1 MWQEGLNIIKVDEN
15 QEVYVLGGNQVLMEG
30 DYEDRHFAIVRHEL
44 GFPDAYVEI
53 KEDDWIYKADIDEEC
68 GEQRYYVYQGRVH
81 GGATFYGKCYWNE
94 DDDRFYLGWDYAHA
108 GDYQEY
114 HPYSGRNPYEND
126 KNKKW
131 TLAEILMQIAGV
143 IADIRWQ
150 NDNHWEELHAL
161 PVERD
166 GT

>member
-1 MWQEGLNIIKVDEN
+1 MYCEGLSNLKVDKNREI
-15 QEVYVLGGNQVLMEG
+15 YVTNGNQVLMEG
-30 DYEDRHFAIVRHEL
+30 DYEGRHFAIIRHRL

-53 KEDDWIYKADIDEEC
+53 KEGDYIYRADTKLSE
-68 GEQRYYVYQGRVH
+68 RYDLYEGSVH
-81 GGATFYGKCYWNE
+81 GGATFYDRCYWNDE
-94 DDDRFYLGWDYAHA
+94 DHRFYLGWDYGHA
-108 GDYQEY
+108 GDYEANEC
-114 HPYSGRNPYEND
+114 YSDED
-126 KNKKW
+126 NKKW
-131 TLAEILMQIAGV
+131 TLVEILMQIAGV